1 MGYTL
6 ARLELSLENN
16 FNNADHTKTL
26 SVRELYIYI
35 YIYICRKKIFSAM
48 TQYAIRLFR
57 SFPENKGQVIS
68 KMVFEIGFV
77 FGL

>member
-35 YIYICRKKIFSAM
+35 YMQKENILSHDSVCNKI
-48 TQYAIRLFR
+48 I
-57 SFPENKGQVIS
+57 
-68 KMVFEIGFV
+68 
-77 FGL
+77 

>member
-26 SVRELYIYI
+26 SVRELYI

>member
-26 SVRELYIYI
+26 SVRELYIYTYI
-35 YIYICRKKIFSAM
+35 YIYIYAERKYS
-48 TQYAIRLFR
+48 Q
-57 SFPENKGQVIS
+57 P
-68 KMVFEIGFV
+68 
-77 FGL
+77 

>member
-35 YIYICRKKIFSAM
+35 YIYMQKENILSHDSVCNKI
-48 TQYAIRLFR
+48 
-57 SFPENKGQVIS
+57 V
-68 KMVFEIGFV
+68 
-77 FGL
+77 

>member
-35 YIYICRKKIFSAM
+35 YIYIYIYMQKENILSHDSVCNKI
-48 TQYAIRLFR
+48 I
-57 SFPENKGQVIS
+57 
-68 KMVFEIGFV
+68 
-77 FGL
+77 